1 MKKMIFIVW
10 AVCNTSFAVAQ
21 NDSLSSSAVKEVAKL
36 DVLTQL
42 TEGQH
47 AEILKILQNYY
58 KHKEDLVEAKEK
70 IVKAKEDLRNLLDL
84 VQGEESSFDDRLK
97 YILTQHQYE
106 KSIPYFKARK
116 AKINKA
122 NGVPKARLKIS
133 PKATTAQGTPG
144 AKLKILPK
152 KLKVQGS

>member
-10 AVCNTSFAVAQ
+10 AVCNTFFAVAQ
-21 NDSLSSSAVKEVAKL
+21 SDSLSSSAVKEVAKL

-84 VQGEESSFDDRLK
+84 VQGEESNFDDRLK

-106 KSIPYFKARK
+106 NCTSYFKARK

-122 NGVPKARLKIS
+122 NGAPKARLKIS
-133 PKATTAQGTPG
+133 PKATTAKGAPG

-152 KLKVQGS
+152 ITKTQGS